1 DRDGVPDD
9 RFTFASGLNE
19 PFGLAFHDGYLYVG
33 NTNAVVRYSYAIGQ
47 TRAAGPAQK
56 ISDLPGGGH
65 WTRDVA
71 FSPSG
76 AKLYVS
82 IGSSSNVSVESDPL
96 RASIVE
102 MNPDGSA
109 RRVFASGLRNP
120 VGLAFHPTTAE
131 LWTVVNERDGLGD
144 DLVPDYATRVR
155 DGAFFGWPYSYIG
168 KNPDPRVSPQRSDLV
183 NEAEV
188 PSVLFQS
195 HSAPL
200 GIAFYT
206 GRLFPAEYNGDAF
219 VAMHGSW
226 NRSQLTGY
234 KVVRIHMRNGVPVG
248 GYDDFIVG
256 WAMSPTADEVWG

>member
-1 DRDGVPDD
+1 MTPAMVLRPLTLAVIAAVSITATRAQQRAPRAAADPVPQLRHWEIDPNRLPAPFATPSASNSADVVSKPASARLVVPSGFTIRPWATNFSAPREMVLAPNGDVFVSDVGSGQIIVLRDNDRDGVPDD

-131 LWTVVNERDGLGD
+131 LWTV
-144 DLVPDYATRVR
+144 
-155 DGAFFGWPYSYIG
+155 
-168 KNPDPRVSPQRSDLV
+168 
-183 NEAEV
+183 
-188 PSVLFQS
+188 
-195 HSAPL
+195 
-200 GIAFYT
+200 
-206 GRLFPAEYNGDAF
+206 
-219 VAMHGSW
+219 
-226 NRSQLTGY
+226 
-234 KVVRIHMRNGVPVG
+234 
-248 GYDDFIVG
+248 
-256 WAMSPTADEVWG
+256 